1 MILLQ
6 VIRVNR
12 ALSING
18 KRRDITFADLL
29 KIADSYTIKSPK
41 QVIEKVNQGIYI
53 WLKYA
58 QQLVIPEHIIAA
70 MQKDFVRF

>member
-6 VIRVNR
+6 VICVNR

-53 WLKYA
+53 WLKHA
-58 QQLVIPEHIIAA
+58 QQLVIPEYIIAA
-70 MQKDFVRF
+70 IQKDFVRF